1 MNENLED
8 PRSLHVWIIP
18 HNILKPTSLDM
29 IMNGIRN
36 VNTIRNTY
44 LHAIL
49 IGSAKCVRRLINY
62 NTCTNAHIL
71 RTNVRRILNIM

>member
-36 VNTIRNTY
+36 VNTIKNTY

-49 IGSAKCVRRLINY
+49 IGSTKCVRTFVEL
-62 NTCTNAHIL
+62 
-71 RTNVRRILNIM
+71 